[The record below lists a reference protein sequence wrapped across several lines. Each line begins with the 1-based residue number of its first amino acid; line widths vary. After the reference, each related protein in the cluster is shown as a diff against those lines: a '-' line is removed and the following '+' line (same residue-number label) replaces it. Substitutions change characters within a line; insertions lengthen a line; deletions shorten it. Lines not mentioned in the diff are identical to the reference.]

1 MAKLSALVIPA
12 VIDTSGVDRG
22 INQIKSK
29 MSRVRGSGGVGGGIS
44 AGHSAGI
51 VPFGVGD
58 GFGGAAGAAMGAAFG
73 AAAASR
79 TQEIAS
85 GARIGR
91 SANIAKLSYAEQRAY
106 RTQSIIGGMFQRVSD
121 YATQRQTYFASRNA
135 ALKEA
140 ERGMP
145 WRDKWMRKS
154 NPERLM
160 NQQGYDFWNRIR
172 DKANVYGTTAT
183 TISNRIAGP
192 RMLGDMP
199 QSGGVIG
206 AALGIATGYAALKH
220 IDPIERQ
227 RRNASPIS
235 QFAGTQN
242 YTALA
247 AMKTKAEAS
256 RGQYMGF
263 GQAFDVGAERAAG
276 GGATLADTVGNFYG
290 NARQTL
296 GEFLGA
302 STTNPAY
309 GAAMMMAP
317 GAGPAVHGALA
328 DQTNFVL
335 GSMVNEIG
343 NQFKRLF
350 N

>member
-29 MSRVRGSGGVGGGIS
+29 MSRVRGSGGIGGGI
-44 AGHSAGI
+44 APGHSAGI

-79 TQEIAS
+79 NQQIAS
-85 GARIGR
+85 GARIGY
-91 SANIAKLSYAEQRAY
+91 SPNIAKLNYFERQKYQLSTSIGTVFHAVGSYADKRKE
-106 RTQSIIGGMFQRVSD
+106 
-121 YATQRQTYFASRNA
+121 YFASKNR
-135 ALKEA
+135 ALTEA
-140 ERGMP
+140 ERNMP
-145 WRDKWMRKS
+145 WRDSWMRKS
-154 NPERLM
+154 NPERLI
-160 NQQGYDFWNRIR
+160 NQQGFDFWRGI
-172 DKANVYGTTAT
+172 KEKSNVYGTTAVT
-183 TISNRIAGP
+183 MQNRLTGP
-192 RMLGDMP
+192 RLLGDMP
-199 QSGGVIG
+199 GGGGVIG
-206 AALGIATGYAALKH
+206 AALGIATGYAALRH